1 MLRPK
6 IKDKMT
12 MSLQSFGTIFHIPLL
27 EHQITV
33 LNLTETQ
40 DFLIFRLQNCDKN
53 CINCDRNLF
62 KVSNLNTHL
71 YCRIFHPRQTLWEHL
86 PVGQI
91 STSQS
96 LFSKKRISSLTEIL
110 DCLCNFTWTSDHIIQ
125 TIFSSKLD

>member
-1 MLRPK
+1 MLSFCSGFPLIYVK
-6 IKDKMT
+6 IDIRKNANFSDLEVFT
-12 MSLQSFGTIFHIPLL
+12 IFGTLCSSCL
-27 EHQITV
+27 YGCEK
-33 LNLTETQ
+33 NETKAIS
-40 DFLIFRLQNCDKN
+40 F
-53 CINCDRNLF
+53 CDRNLF

-91 STSQS
+91 STYQS

-110 DCLCNFTWTSDHIIQ
+110 DCLCNFTWTSDYIIQ